1 METHRQHYAD
11 ETEEVYAEW
20 IEEQNE
26 ENENSNSDIS
36 NDGDG
41 LSIRQR
47 WYKFVKKWVQI
58 IDTHAS

>member
-11 ETEEVYAEW
+11 ETEDVYAEW

-47 WYKFVKKWVQI
+47 WYKFVKK
-58 IDTHAS
+58 